1 MSTID
6 SIDDIEFGAE
16 VTNSNV
22 DTSLENVSSFAGAV
36 GWNADRFKDHDRA
49 RQEGLPGALVPGIM
63 GIGFLAG
70 MIHAWMPTATIVS
83 IDTVFRAPMLADA
96 PLALVAIVTDI
107 NEESRQVE
115 LDLTARNQKEETR
128 LFGTAVVRFPQ

>member
-128 LFGTAVVRFPQ
+128 LFGTAVVRFP